1 MKLHLFAFSG
11 SGKSV
16 PPGFTPI
23 RWHFALQHWGWS
35 EAVFVVLFSYI
46 AVMAPKKAAV
56 AAAEPP
62 SPEAPLEEKQE
73 KKTGLSIKL
82 GIDYT

>member
-1 MKLHLFAFSG
+1 
-11 SGKSV
+11 
-16 PPGFTPI
+16 
-23 RWHFALQHWGWS
+23 
-35 EAVFVVLFSYI
+35 
-46 AVMAPKKAAV
+46 MAPKKAAV